1 MNVPR
6 FQYFRSAAIVGV
18 AALGITT
25 TAVRLKAFT
34 WTDWVIA
41 AGGNCAGSTQGCM
54 AQGNMISCA
63 PPQGWG
69 PCSSQPD
76 NAYYCLNSTT
86 CS

>member
-18 AALGITT
+18 AALGIAT

-34 WTDWVIA
+34 WTDWVN
-41 AGGNCAGSTQGCM
+41 AGANCAGGTQGCM
-54 AQGNMISCA
+54 AQGNMISCGA
-63 PPQGWG
+63 PQGWG
-69 PCSSQPD
+69 PCGSGPR
-76 NAYYCLNSTT
+76 NTYYCLNATT